1 MFIFIMLKSCFNLK
15 QRSLLMKKFMFFGAI
30 FALVLMTGCVNKDV
44 EVDSDDDD
52 DTTTEVYQ
60 GARGSGGG
68 SRGGGGFGGFGEG
81 ADAGETIG
89 SVYFDFDRFNI
100 RGDMQSVVDSAASSI
115 RKFQS
120 YQVTIEGNADER
132 GTDEYNYALGT
143 KRAIAVRDAL
153 ALKGINPANIRV
165 ISFGESKPL
174 CTEQTEECYQQNR
187 RGDIRVIGSTPSA
200 TPAQ

>member
-1 MFIFIMLKSCFNLK
+1 
-15 QRSLLMKKFMFFGAI
+15 MKKFMLFGAA
-30 FALVLMTGCVNKDV
+30 FALFLMTGCADKGVN
-44 EVDSDDDD
+44 VDSDEDD
-52 DTTTEVYQ
+52 DTDTEVYQ
-60 GARGSGGG
+60 GARGSRGGG
-68 SRGGGGFGGFGEG
+68 SGGAAGAGVFGEG
-81 ADAGETIG
+81 GDAGETIG

-100 RGDMQSVVDSAASSI
+100 RGDMQSVIDEAARSI
-115 RKFQS
+115 KGQQS

-153 ALKGINPANIRV
+153 SLKGVNPANIRV

-187 RGDIRVIGSTPSA
+187 RGDIRVIGGGTA

>member
-1 MFIFIMLKSCFNLK
+1 
-15 QRSLLMKKFMFFGAI
+15 MKKFMLFGAA
-30 FALVLMTGCVNKDV
+30 FALFLMTGCADKGVN
-44 EVDSDDDD
+44 VDSDEDD
-52 DTTTEVYQ
+52 DTDTEVYQ
-60 GARGSGGG
+60 GARGSRGG
-68 SRGGGGFGGFGEG
+68 SGGSGAGGSVFGEG
-81 ADAGETIG
+81 GDAGETIG

-100 RGDMQSVVDSAASSI
+100 RGDMQSVIDEAARSI
-115 RKFQS
+115 KGQQS

-153 ALKGINPANIRV
+153 SLKGVNPANIRV

-187 RGDIRVIGSTPSA
+187 RGDIRVIGGGTSTA
-200 TPAQ
+200 PAQ

>member
-1 MFIFIMLKSCFNLK
+1 
-15 QRSLLMKKFMFFGAI
+15 MKKFMFFGA
-30 FALVLMTGCVNKDV
+30 FMALFLLTGCPDKSV

-52 DTTTEVYQ
+52 DTSTEIYK
-60 GARGSGGG
+60 GARGSSGG
-68 SRGGGGFGGFGEG
+68 SGGAGGFGDG

-100 RGDMQSVVDSAASSI
+100 RGDMQSVIDSAASGI

-153 ALKGINPANIRV
+153 SLKGINPANIRV

-187 RGDIRVIGSTPSA
+187 RGDIRVIGSTPPA

>member
-1 MFIFIMLKSCFNLK
+1 
-15 QRSLLMKKFMFFGAI
+15 MKKFMLFGAA
-30 FALVLMTGCVNKDV
+30 FALVLMTGCGNKGV
-44 EVDSDDDD
+44 EVDSDEDD

-60 GARGSGGG
+60 GARGSGSGSGG
-68 SRGGGGFGGFGEG
+68 AGGVFGDGT
-81 ADAGETIG
+81 DAGETIG

-100 RGDMQSVVDSAASSI
+100 RGDMQSVIDEAARSI
-115 RKFQS
+115 KGKQS

-153 ALKGINPANIRV
+153 SLKGVNPANIRV

-187 RGDIRVIGSTPSA
+187 RGDIRVIGSTS
-200 TPAQ
+200 PAQ